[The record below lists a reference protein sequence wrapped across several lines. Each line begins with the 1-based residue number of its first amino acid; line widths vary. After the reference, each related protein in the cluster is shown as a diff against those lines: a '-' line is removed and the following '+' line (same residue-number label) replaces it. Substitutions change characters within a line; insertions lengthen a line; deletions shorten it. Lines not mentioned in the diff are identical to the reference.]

1 MTGITDKEVEQEI
14 ELLRLNPDVQ
24 LARLELRLK
33 YKRRQRL
40 YALRNLAKR
49 GKELRERGY
58 TYENLSSQFFEEE
71 LDEQEE
77 DEK

>member
-1 MTGITDKEVEQEI
+1 MKCVKDEEVEQEI

-58 TYENLSSQFFEEE
+58 TYENLSSRFFEEE
-71 LDEQEE
+71 LDEEGE